1 MNLEGRQGVWTPLEN
16 NKLQKVTPER
26 KGLASWLLFVMF
38 IVILLLSN
46 LVYWDRCGT
55 WLYRYLIL
63 AIFLTFLRTMARSRL
78 EKWLDPQI
86 AIETLD
92 PIAVQGRAIQN
103 PWRCIDP
110 RMDPV
115 QRGNICFFYYWPWVW
130 INLHAFYRGPHKPL
144 LESLSRPKG
153 SNSLSR
159 AFLGNL

>member
-16 NKLQKVTPER
+16 NKLQKVTPEG

-38 IVILLLSN
+38 IVILSLSN

-63 AIFLTFLRTMARSRL
+63 AIFLTFLRTMVRSRL

-92 PIAVQGRAIQN
+92 PIAVQWKAIQN
-103 PWRCIDP
+103 PRRCMDP

-115 QRGNICFFYYWPWVW
+115 QKGNICFFYYWPWVW
-130 INLHAFYRGPHKPL
+130 INLHVFHRRSHEPL
-144 LESLSRPKG
+144 LETLIGPKG